1 MIFAE
6 GPFDTRNRRIQQG
19 KFLSRVDSKKLP
31 FVFAIMMP
39 KNNSHV
45 FSNSLWTAN
54 GICPLRRILSPKS
67 LQLII
72 LNFLILL
79 LWMFVDVRTS
89 ENSRVTLYK
98 LEPLKQRSRRDA
110 SCFGNPLSSTGWVGM
125 IHEGKRR

>member
-6 GPFDTRNRRIQQG
+6 GPFDTQNRRIQQG
-19 KFLSRVDSKKLP
+19 EFFSRVDSKKLP
-31 FVFAIMMP
+31 FVFCHYDA
-39 KNNSHV
+39 KKH
-45 FSNSLWTAN
+45 SNSLWTAN